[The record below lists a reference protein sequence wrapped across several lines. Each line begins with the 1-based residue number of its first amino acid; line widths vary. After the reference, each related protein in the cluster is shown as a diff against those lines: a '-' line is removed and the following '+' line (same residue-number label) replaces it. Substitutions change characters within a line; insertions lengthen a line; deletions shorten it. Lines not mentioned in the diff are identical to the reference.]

1 MELSKDVVVGK
12 LLPRVKEIGV
22 SETQFKKEVSFA
34 LQHVSKNKMLSQADG
49 QSVMQSILNT
59 VQVGLSLN
67 PVLKLGY
74 LVPRYDRQSRKS
86 ICAFEPSY
94 QGLVKLATDSGSVVS
109 VASHLVYEN
118 DEFQVSYGTNESV
131 EHKPTFKNKGDIIA
145 VYAVATLPDGGKMVD
160 VMDIDEVN
168 EIRERSDSYSAY
180 KADKIKSCVW
190 VTDFGEMA
198 RKTVIRRLFKYIPKT
213 EKFQA
218 VAEAISYDEE
228 DYTATDNQKDYIE
241 QLLLTSV
248 LSPERQEQIYLELD
262 SYSQMQAQKCI
273 EHLKNNQV
281 DPLQRGNMSA
291 KEINQ
296 AVQNKLDDPK
306 A

>member
-1 MELSKDVVVGK
+1 MELSKDLVVGK

-34 LQHVSKNKMLSQADG
+34 LQHVSKNKMLTNADG
-49 QSVMQSILNT
+49 ATVMQSILNV

-118 DEFQVSYGTNESV
+118 DHFEVSYGTNESV
-131 EHKPTFKNKGDIIA
+131 EHKPTFKNKGEIIA
-145 VYAVATLPDGGKMVD
+145 VYAVATLPDGSKMVD
-160 VMDIDEVN
+160 VMDMQEV
-168 EIRERSDSYSAY
+168 EDIRERSDSYAAF
-180 KADKIKSCVW
+180 KAEKIKSCVW
-190 VTDFGEMA
+190 VSDFGEMA
-198 RKTVIRRLFKYIPKT
+198 RKTIIRRLFKYIPKT
-213 EKFQA
+213 ETFER
-218 VAEAISYDEE
+218 VAEAIKYDEE
-228 DYTATDNQKDYIE
+228 DYTATDAQKDYIE

-248 LSPERQEQIYLELD
+248 LSPERQEMIFGELD
-262 SYSQMQAQKCI
+262 TYSQMQAQKCI

-291 KEINQ
+291 KEVNQ